1 MDDVLK
7 TASALMLMAGN
18 GEIPTEEKLKEYSS
32 RIDLPT
38 PRITEVK
45 RLSSGFDWK
54 EVLQLMLQER
64 SKGGE
69 IDD

>member
-1 MDDVLK
+1 MDIIK

-18 GEIPTEEKLKEYSS
+18 GEIPTEEKLAEYTS

-45 RLSSGFDWK
+45 RLSSGIDWR
-54 EVLQLMLQER
+54 EVLQLMLQEK